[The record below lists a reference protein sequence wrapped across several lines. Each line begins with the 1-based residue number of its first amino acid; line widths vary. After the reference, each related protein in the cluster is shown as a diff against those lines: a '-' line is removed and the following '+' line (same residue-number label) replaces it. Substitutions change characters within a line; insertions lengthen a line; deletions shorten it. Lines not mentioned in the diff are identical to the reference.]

1 MLELTISLKAVAG
14 TFEGL
19 RQNLILGL
27 IASIALLIS
36 VAVIGLRAPHYFRGK
51 YLENELQLARRVQ
64 SDLQPKPQSVSAHV
78 DFAAWSIAA
87 DHVGGDFYDIF
98 EAEPGKIA
106 IVLGDVS
113 GKGIPAAL
121 LVSVLHGAIRSSTA
135 FEHEMALE
143 RINRMLCERTACEK
157 FATLFWGVF
166 DPATRTLRYVN
177 AGHGAPILSREGKS
191 HLERLDHAG
200 PVLGLFPDARYS
212 AGTVTVGEL
221 DTLVVYS
228 DGITE
233 AASGSD
239 EEFGD
244 ARVVGILLDGPGGR
258 PEGVCRRIMT
268 EVIRFAHAET
278 PQDDCTLMVIN
289 FRQAEVPVQGWQSGH
304 LSIAVA

>member
-1 MLELTISLKAVAG
+1 MPP
-14 TFEGL
+14 
-19 RQNLILGL
+19 RC
-27 IASIALLIS
+27 
-36 VAVIGLRAPHYFRGK
+36 
-51 YLENELQLARRVQ
+51 
-64 SDLQPKPQSVSAHV
+64 
-78 DFAAWSIAA
+78 IAA

-121 LVSVLHGAIRSSTA
+121 LVSVLQGAIRSSTA
-135 FEHEMALE
+135 SAHEMALE

-177 AGHGAPILSREGKS
+177 AGHGAPILSRGQRQV
-191 HLERLDHAG
+191 ERLDEAG

-212 AGTVTVGEL
+212 AGTVTIGEL
-221 DTLVVYS
+221 DRLVVYS

-233 AASGSD
+233 AASEKD
-239 EEFGD
+239 EEFGE
-244 ARVVGILLDGPGGR
+244 ARVVRIMLDGPDAE
-258 PEGVCRRIMT
+258 PERMCRRIMT
-268 EVIRFAHAET
+268 EVISFADEKT

-289 FRQAEVPVQGWQSGH
+289 FRPAQAAVQDRQCDH
-304 LSIAVA
+304 INVAVA